1 MAKKTKQEEISEF
14 MEGISITKDMSE
26 AQAEKW
32 YNKKLNENKKEARR
46 LATAERKESQ
56 RKSVKTHKVY
66 SPTPGRMY
74 QFGYNA
80 KTAKYLPYWD
90 KYPLMICL
98 GVSGKHILGI
108 NLHYIPP
115 KQRAEF
121 LDTIMR
127 YSSTKNTSNSTYL
140 KINYNKVKSLEWVPH
155 MLKKYLFSHVVE
167 VFQEISPKDWGKA
180 IKLPTQDFTYKD
192 TGKSVSATVAY
203 NDRNKK

>member
-1 MAKKTKQEEISEF
+1 MSKRTIKEITEF
-14 MEGISITKDMSE
+14 LDGITESKDMSGV
-26 AQAEKW
+26 QAESW
-32 YNKKLNENKKEARR
+32 YKNSLNETKKQK
-46 LATAERKESQ
+46 TADRKAEQ
-56 RKSVKTHKVY
+56 RKSVKSHRV
-66 SPTPGRMY
+66 SGPQPGRMY

-80 KTAKYLPYWD
+80 KTAKYLNYWD

-98 GVSGKHILGI
+98 GVSGQHILGI

-115 KQRAEF
+115 KQRGEF
-121 LDTIMR
+121 LDIIMR
-127 YSSTKNTSNSTYL
+127 YSSTKTTSNSTYL

-180 IKLPTQDFTYKD
+180 INLPTQDFTYKD

>member
-1 MAKKTKQEEISEF
+1 MSKKSEKDIAIAEYMESMSESKQ
-14 MEGISITKDMSE
+14 MSE

-32 YNKKLNENKKEARR
+32 YRKKLNENKKN
-46 LATAERKESQ
+46 ATEERKAQQ
-56 RKSVKTHKVY
+56 RKNVKSHKV
-66 SPTPGRMY
+66 SRPNPGKMY

-80 KTAKYLPYWD
+80 KTAKTLPYWD

-98 GVSGKHILGI
+98 GVTGKHILGI

-121 LDTIMR
+121 LDTVMR
-127 YSSTKNTSNSTYL
+127 YSSTKTTSNSTYL
-140 KINYNKVKSLEWVPH
+140 KINYSKIKRHRWVSH
-155 MLKKYLFSHVVE
+155 MIKKYLFSHVVE

-180 IKLPTQDFTYKD
+180 INLPTQEFTYKD
-192 TGKSVSATVAY
+192 TGSNISAVVAY

>member
-1 MAKKTKQEEISEF
+1 MSKKTEKQIAIAEYMESISDNKD
-14 MEGISITKDMSE
+14 ITE

-32 YNKKLNENKKEARR
+32 YRKKLNENKK
-46 LATAERKESQ
+46 LATEERKASQ
-56 RKSVKTHKVY
+56 RKSVKSHRVSGPK
-66 SPTPGRMY
+66 PGRMY

-80 KTAKYLPYWD
+80 KTAKTLPYWD

-98 GVSGKHILGI
+98 GVSGQHILGI

-121 LDTIMR
+121 LDIVMKH
-127 YSSTKNTSNSTYL
+127 SSTKTTSNSTYL
-140 KINYNKVKSLEWVPH
+140 KINYSKIKRHKWVPH
-155 MLKKYLFSHVVE
+155 MIKKYLFSHVVE

-180 IKLPTQDFTYKD
+180 INLPTQEFTYKD
-192 TGKSVSATVAY
+192 TGSNISAVVAY

>member
-1 MAKKTKQEEISEF
+1 MSKKSKKQIAIAEYMESMSDTKY
-14 MEGISITKDMSE
+14 MSE

-32 YNKKLNENKKEARR
+32 YRKQLNENKKK
-46 LATAERKESQ
+46 ATEERKAEQ
-56 RKSVKTHKVY
+56 RKGVKSHSVGGPK
-66 SPTPGRMY
+66 PGRMY

-127 YSSTKNTSNSTYL
+127 YSSTKTTSNSTYL
-140 KINYNKVKSLEWVPH
+140 KINYSKIKSINWVGH
-155 MLKKYLFSHVVE
+155 MIKKYLFSHVVE

-180 IKLPTQDFTYKD
+180 IKLPTQEFTYKD
-192 TGKSVSATVAY
+192 SGSNISAVVAY

>member
-1 MAKKTKQEEISEF
+1 MSKKTEKQIAIAEY
-14 MEGISITKDMSE
+14 MESMSKNKDLTE

-32 YNKKLNENKKEARR
+32 YRKQLNENKKQ
-46 LATAERKESQ
+46 ATEDRKEKQ
-56 RKSVKTHKVY
+56 RKSVKSHRVSGPK
-66 SPTPGRMY
+66 PGRMY

-98 GVSGKHILGI
+98 GVSGQHILGI

-115 KQRAEF
+115 KQRGEF
-121 LDTIMR
+121 LDIVMK
-127 YSSTKNTSNSTYL
+127 YSSTKTTSNSTYL
-140 KINYNKVKSLEWVPH
+140 KINYSKIKSINWVGH
-155 MLKKYLFSHVVE
+155 MIKKYLFSHVVE

-180 IKLPTQDFTYKD
+180 INLPTQEFTYKD
-192 TGKSVSATVAY
+192 TGRNISATVAY